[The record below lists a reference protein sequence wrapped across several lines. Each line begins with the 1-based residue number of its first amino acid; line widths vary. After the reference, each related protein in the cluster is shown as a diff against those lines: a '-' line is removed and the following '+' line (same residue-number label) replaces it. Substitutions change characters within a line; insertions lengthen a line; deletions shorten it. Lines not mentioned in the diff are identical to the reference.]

1 MRRNHGL
8 EMLGS
13 GSCSTTGRG
22 GRDRSRPSRYRFD
35 SVRLDAVAE
44 IRESTR
50 RARDPCRPEERDGEE
65 YRQEYPDRTA
75 GRAILGGTDVFK

>member
-35 SVRLDAVAE
+35 SVRLDAVADGG
-44 IRESTR
+44 
-50 RARDPCRPEERDGEE
+50 RATHAADDIGRPEERDGEE